1 MYPSH
6 AANLPQHNIHYA
18 TMKKIRISIILLLMI
33 LVCGT
38 AGYMIIEKSSLSDAI
53 FMTVISITTVGF
65 NEVIHLSTAGRYFT
79 IVLIFGGVGLFLF
92 FVSLITQAM
101 VEGGLQT
108 FLGRRSMERKL
119 AGLKDHYIVCGF
131 GRIGKVISKILHEN
145 RRTFVIIE
153 NNPEE
158 ISAIE
163 ELGYPV
169 LRGDSTSDEM
179 LKKAHIDEAK
189 ALIAVTS
196 SDADN
201 VYVILSAKVLNPDI
215 FILARSSGDTGA
227 ETKLLRSGANKVF
240 SPYEIGAR
248 RMAQSL
254 VRPTVI
260 DFIDLTVHDG
270 ELGLRLEELQVSD
283 KATFANKTLLESG
296 IRSEHDLIVV
306 AIKRYMGEMLFNPN
320 QNTEIKPGDILVVLG
335 EHTNIKNLEKK
346 L

>member
-1 MYPSH
+1 
-6 AANLPQHNIHYA
+6 
-18 TMKKIRISIILLLMI
+18 MKKILASALILLIILI
-33 LVCGT
+33 YGT
-38 AGYMIIEKSSLSDAI
+38 SGYMFIEDSSLTDSLY
-53 FMTVISITTVGF
+53 MTVISITTVGF
-65 NEVIHLSTAGRYFT
+65 SEVIPLSPAGKYLT
-79 IVLIFGGVGLFLF
+79 IFLIFGGVGFFLYI
-92 FVSLITQAM
+92 VSMITEAM
-101 VEGGLQT
+101 VEGGLQS
-108 FLGRRSMERKL
+108 FLGRRHMEKKL
-119 AGLKDHYIVCGF
+119 AGLRDHYIVCGF

-145 RRTFVIIE
+145 RRTFLIIE

-158 ISAIE
+158 IRAIE
-163 ELGYPV
+163 ELGYLV
-169 LRGDSTSDEM
+169 LQGDSTSDDT
-179 LKKAHIDEAK
+179 LAKAHIDTAK

-201 VYVILSAKVLNPDI
+201 VYVILSARVLNPSI
-215 FILARSSGDTGA
+215 YILARSSGKKGA
-227 ETKLLRSGANKVF
+227 ESKLLRSGANKVF

-283 KATFANKTLLESG
+283 KATFANKSLMQSG

-306 AIKRYMGEMLFNPN
+306 AIKRQKGEMLFNPN
-320 QNTEIKPGDILVVLG
+320 PNTAILPGDILVVLG
-335 EHTNIKNLEKK
+335 EHANIQSLEKK

>member
-1 MYPSH
+1 
-6 AANLPQHNIHYA
+6 
-18 TMKKIRISIILLLMI
+18 MKKILTSIGVLLMI
-33 LVCGT
+33 LIYGT
-38 AGYMIIEKSSLSDAI
+38 SGYMLIEDTSLTDAI
-53 FMTVISITTVGF
+53 YMTVISITTVGF
-65 NEVIHLSTAGRYFT
+65 SEVIPLSSAGKYFT
-79 IVLIFGGVGLFLF
+79 IFLIFGGVGLFLYI
-92 FVSLITQAM
+92 VSLITQAM

-108 FLGRRSMERKL
+108 YLGRRHMEKKL
-119 AGLKDHYIVCGF
+119 AVLKDHYIVCGF

-158 ISAIE
+158 INTIE
-163 ELGYPV
+163 ELGYLV
-169 LRGDSTSDEM
+169 LRGDSTNDDI
-179 LKKAHIDEAK
+179 LKTANINDAK

-201 VYVILSAKVLNPDI
+201 VYIILSARVLKPDI
-215 FILARSSGDTGA
+215 YILARSSGKKGA

-270 ELGLRLEELQVSD
+270 ELGLRLEELQVSG
-283 KATFANKTLLESG
+283 KATFANKTLMQSG

-306 AIKRYMGEMLFNPN
+306 AIKREKGEMLFNPN
-320 QNTEIKPGDILVVLG
+320 PNTEILPGDILVVLG
-335 EHTNIKNLEKK
+335 EHTNIQALEKK

>member
-1 MYPSH
+1 
-6 AANLPQHNIHYA
+6 
-18 TMKKIRISIILLLMI
+18 MKKILASALILLIILI
-33 LVCGT
+33 YGT
-38 AGYMIIEKSSLSDAI
+38 SGYMLIEDSSLTDSLY
-53 FMTVISITTVGF
+53 MTVISITTVGF
-65 NEVIHLSTAGRYFT
+65 SEVIPLSPAGKYFT
-79 IVLIFGGVGLFLF
+79 IFLIFGGVGFFLYI
-92 FVSLITQAM
+92 VSMITEAM

-108 FLGRRSMERKL
+108 FLGRRHMEKRL

-145 RRTFVIIE
+145 RRTFLIIE

-158 ISAIE
+158 IKAIE
-163 ELGYPV
+163 ELGYLV
-169 LRGDSTSDEM
+169 LQGDSTSDDT
-179 LKKAHIDEAK
+179 LAKAHIDTAK

-201 VYVILSAKVLNPDI
+201 VYVILSARVLNPNI
-215 FILARSSGDTGA
+215 YILARSSGKKGA
-227 ETKLLRSGANKVF
+227 ESKLLRSGANKVF

-270 ELGLRLEELQVSD
+270 ELGLRLEELRVSD
-283 KATFANKTLLESG
+283 KATFANKSLMQSG

-306 AIKRYMGEMLFNPN
+306 AIKREKGEMLFNPN
-320 QNTEIKPGDILVVLG
+320 PNTEILPGDILVVLG
-335 EHTNIKNLEKK
+335 EHANIQSLEKK

>member
-1 MYPSH
+1 
-6 AANLPQHNIHYA
+6 
-18 TMKKIRISIILLLMI
+18 MKKILVSLALLLLI
-33 LVCGT
+33 LIYGT
-38 AGYMIIEKSSLSDAI
+38 SGYMLIEGTNMTDALY
-53 FMTVISITTVGF
+53 MTVISITTVGF
-65 NEVIHLSTAGRYFT
+65 SEVIPLSPVGKYFT
-79 IVLIFGGVGLFLF
+79 MFLVFGGVGLFLF

-108 FLGRRSMERKL
+108 FLGRRHMEKKL
-119 AGLKDHYIVCGF
+119 ASLKDHYIVCGF

-145 RRTFVIIE
+145 RRPFLIIE

-158 ISAIE
+158 ITAIE
-163 ELGYPV
+163 ELGYLV
-169 LRGDSTSDEM
+169 LRGDSTSDDI
-179 LKKAHIDEAK
+179 LTKAHINDAR

-201 VYVILSAKVLNPDI
+201 VYVILSARVLKPDI
-215 FILARSSGDTGA
+215 YILARSSGKKGA
-227 ETKLLRSGANKVF
+227 ESKLLRAGANKVF

-270 ELGLRLEELQVSD
+270 ELGLRLEELRVSD
-283 KATFANKTLLESG
+283 KATFVNKTLMQSG

-306 AIKRYMGEMLFNPN
+306 AIKRDKGEMLFNPN
-320 QNTEIKPGDILVVLG
+320 QNTEILPGDILVVLG
-335 EHTNIKNLEKK
+335 EHANIQGLEKK